1 MPFLDDVLS
10 SESYGESDRLD
21 WVVKQLE
28 ALQARHDALAALLVA
43 KGIVTADDLAAST
56 PDTPAP
62 LTNDELDRLDVKVP

>member
-10 SESYGESDRLD
+10 SASYGESDRLD

-56 PDTPAP
+56 PDTPVP